1 MSNNTYDYYNR
12 ARLLKRDIN
21 IKLQELSILRETSIN
36 DQFGGCGGD
45 GGNKEGGTPRSKVES
60 AAVKIVMFENE
71 ISGKLA
77 ELEVIKNEISV
88 TIDKL
93 SDPVE
98 RIILMWRYVLFKT
111 WDEIINVTGY
121 SRTQVFRFHRNA
133 LRHTQI

>member
-1 MSNNTYDYYNR
+1 
-12 ARLLKRDIN
+12 LLKRDIN

-77 ELEVIKNEISV
+77 ELEVIKNEISA

-93 SDPVE
+93 PDPVE

-121 SRTQVFRFHRNA
+121 SRTQVFRFYRNA